1 MSLNSEK
8 LISIRQEITEH
19 KKRIVELENEQDEFW
34 KRIIRDFNSNKAM
47 YRKVEGLNGLLQA
60 KPYDTNN
67 PYLVVVFDKNS
78 NVPSAKGLSFIEE
91 DTGLLFKGCVSENE
105 FRFGL

>member
-8 LISIRQEITEH
+8 LVEIRQEINEH
-19 KKRIVELENEQDEFW
+19 KKRIIELENEQEEFW

-47 YRKVEGLNGLLQA
+47 YRKVDGLEGLVQA
-60 KPYDTNN
+60 LPYQKDRF
-67 PYLVVVFDKNS
+67 LVVSFDENS

-91 DTGLLFKGCVSENE
+91 DTGLLFKGSPSVNQ